1 MEDRKVVIELQN
13 VKRYFQVGSET
24 VKALRGVSFKIYE
37 GEFVTIQGTSGSGK
51 STLLNQLGCL
61 DTPTSGEYFLDGIS
75 VRTMSK
81 TQRAHLRNRK
91 IGFVFQNYNL
101 LAKTTAIEN
110 VELPLMYNSAVSAT
124 ERRERAISALKA
136 VGLGDRLEH
145 KSNQMSGGQMQ
156 RVAIA
161 RALVND
167 PAVLLADEAT
177 GNLDTRTSFEMLV
190 LFQELYKQG
199 HTIIFVTHNPEIAEY
214 ASRNI
219 NLRDGKI
226 REDTINTNIKSAA
239 EALAA
244 LIMNILNLFKVS
256 IKAVSNNKMRSFLSM
271 LGIIIGVA
279 AVIIMMAIGQGSK
292 ESIRQ
297 ELSTMGTNLLTVR
310 PGADMR
316 GGVRQDPSSMQTLK
330 MADYERIL
338 RERKFVTKV
347 SPEVTASGQ
356 VIYGNNN
363 TNTSMYGESTDYL
376 DIKQWTIE
384 EGECFTDEDIKKAS
398 KVCVVGK
405 TIVTELF
412 GEGADP
418 IGKTVRFKSIP
429 MRIVGVLKSKG
440 YNSWGMDQD
449 NVMIAPYTTV
459 MKRVAAQTWFSSI
472 VCSAVTEELSDAAI
486 EELTQILR
494 DNHKLKEDAD
504 DDFTI
509 RSQAEMM
516 ETMSSTMDTV
526 TLILVVAAAFSL
538 LVAGIGIMNIMLVSV
553 TERTKEIGLRMAV
566 GATGPV
572 ISLQFLIES
581 VLISVTGGLL
591 GIFVGCSASAFL
603 PSFGMPS
610 SVPAWSIYV
619 SFLVC
624 VFIGVLFGYIPAQK
638 AANMDPI
645 EAIRHE

>member
-1 MEDRKVVIELQN
+1 
-13 VKRYFQVGSET
+13 
-24 VKALRGVSFKIYE
+24 
-37 GEFVTIQGTSGSGK
+37 
-51 STLLNQLGCL
+51 
-61 DTPTSGEYFLDGIS
+61 
-75 VRTMSK
+75 
-81 TQRAHLRNRK
+81 
-91 IGFVFQNYNL
+91 
-101 LAKTTAIEN
+101 
-110 VELPLMYNSAVSAT
+110 
-124 ERRERAISALKA
+124 
-136 VGLGDRLEH
+136 
-145 KSNQMSGGQMQ
+145 
-156 RVAIA
+156 
-161 RALVND
+161 
-167 PAVLLADEAT
+167 
-177 GNLDTRTSFEMLV
+177 
-190 LFQELYKQG
+190 
-199 HTIIFVTHNPEIAEY
+199 
-214 ASRNI
+214 
-219 NLRDGKI
+219 
-226 REDTINTNIKSAA
+226 
-239 EALAA
+239 
-244 LIMNILNLFKVS
+244 MNISNLFKVS
-256 IKAVSNNKMRSFLSM
+256 LRAVANNKMRSFLSM

-292 ESIRQ
+292 ESIRS
-297 ELSTMGTNLLTVR
+297 ELSTMGTNLLTIR

-316 GGVRQDPSSMQTLK
+316 GGVRQDPSAMQTLK

-338 RERKFVTKV
+338 REKKYVTKV
-347 SPEVTASGQ
+347 SPEVTSSGQ

-363 TNTSMYGESTDYL
+363 TNTSIYGESPEYL
-376 DIKQWTIE
+376 DIKQWE
-384 EGECFTDEDIKKAS
+384 VEDGECFTEEDVNKAA
-398 KVCVVGK
+398 KVVVVGK
-405 TIVTELF
+405 TIVDELF
-412 GEGADP
+412 GTGIDP
-418 IGKTVRFKSIP
+418 IGKTIRFKSIP

-459 MKRVAAQTWFSSI
+459 MKRIVAQTFFSSI

-486 EELTQILR
+486 EELTQMLR
-494 DNHKLKEDAD
+494 NNHKLKDGAD

-526 TLILVVAAAFSL
+526 TIILVVAAAFSL

-581 VLISVTGGLL
+581 VLISVTGGLI
-591 GIFVGCSASAFL
+591 GILVGCSASSAL
-603 PSFGMPS
+603 SAIGMPS